1 MVRSSQNEKRK
12 GVNGLRDYL
21 KRERKKLGLTQ
32 REVADKLG
40 ISQNYY
46 CDIENGNRQNEM
58 RSNILT
64 GLSKIFNL
72 SVNEIIEMENREE

>member
-1 MVRSSQNEKRK
+1 M
-12 GVNGLRDYL
+12 NGLRGYL

-72 SVNEIIEMENREE
+72 SVNEIIEMENYEK

>member
-1 MVRSSQNEKRK
+1 MR
-12 GVNGLRDYL
+12 GYL

-72 SVNEIIEMENREE
+72 SVNEIIEMENYEK